1 MPTIKSHLLLAVLC
15 LMADLSVAWAEG
27 TSRSVTKIDG
37 LEYTIE
43 IDRHERLIKA
53 RTARDATLS
62 VFASDGCS
70 GGLSAGWNLFSSA
83 VPAIAKRSGDRPPW
97 ENCCVAHDRIYHT
110 GGPPDADANVSFEAR
125 RTADEEFR
133 QCVIR
138 VGEERLQTLMAEY
151 GLTSDQVSL
160 LYRTIADLM
169 YRAVR
174 LGGAP
179 CTGLSWRWGFGWPAC
194 E

>member
-1 MPTIKSHLLLAVLC
+1 
-15 LMADLSVAWAEG
+15 MANLSVAWAEG
-27 TSRSVTKIDG
+27 TSRSITTIDG

-43 IDRHERLIKA
+43 LNRHERLIKA
-53 RTARDATLS
+53 RTARDATLTA
-62 VFASDGCS
+62 FASDGCS
-70 GGLSAGWNLFSSA
+70 GGLSAGWKLFSSA

-97 ENCCVAHDRIYHT
+97 ENCCVAHDRVYHT
-110 GGPPDADANVSFEAR
+110 GGPPKVDATISFEAR
-125 RTADEEFR
+125 RTADEELR

-151 GLTSDQVSL
+151 GLTADQASL
-160 LYRTIADLM
+160 AYRTIADLM

-174 LGGAP
+174 IGGAP
-179 CTGLSWRWGFGWPAC
+179 CTGLPWRWGFGWPAC